1 MRNGWIPG
9 AFLGALLVPG
19 AAFAQVVNPADAQRP
34 TTPPDSAATAADTGK
49 EPSDLERLRTWELP
63 AVTVVGEPLPELR
76 EEERIGSYAQPRWT
90 AARRFPGT
98 RVYVIPE
105 GKTEFEVWYR
115 PTFNKDGTTDVR
127 TLWELEFGLP
137 YRFQLDLYFRTDQT
151 GDESEW
157 LIGQQVELRW
167 ALADWDVI
175 WGNPTLYFE
184 WVALEQRP
192 DKIEPKLL
200 FGGEIAPRWH
210 WGSNLVAEL
219 ELGGE
224 REYEY
229 QWTVGVGYSIIDY
242 KLAAGIETI
251 LQFTDTEDDRGDMT
265 ESFLIGPSIQFK
277 PSPPATLN
285 VAPLV
290 GIGGNSPDARI
301 FVNFGWEI

>member
-1 MRNGWIPG
+1 MLKGRIPG
-9 AFLGALLVPG
+9 AVLWALLLPCAG
-19 AAFAQVVNPADAQRP
+19 GAQVVNPADAQRP
-34 TTPPDSAATAADTGK
+34 VGPPNPQEGS
-49 EPSDLERLRTWELP
+49 SDIERLRSWELP
-63 AVTVVGEPLPELR
+63 AVTIVGEPVPELK
-76 EEERIGSYAQPRWT
+76 EEERIGSYEQPRWT

-98 RVYVIPE
+98 RVYVVPE

-137 YRFQLDLYFRTDQT
+137 YRLQLDLYFRTDQT

-200 FGGEIAPRWH
+200 FG
-210 WGSNLVAEL
+210 
-219 ELGGE
+219 
-224 REYEY
+224 
-229 QWTVGVGYSIIDY
+229 
-242 KLAAGIETI
+242 
-251 LQFTDTEDDRGDMT
+251 
-265 ESFLIGPSIQFK
+265 
-277 PSPPATLN
+277 
-285 VAPLV
+285 
-290 GIGGNSPDARI
+290 
-301 FVNFGWEI
+301 